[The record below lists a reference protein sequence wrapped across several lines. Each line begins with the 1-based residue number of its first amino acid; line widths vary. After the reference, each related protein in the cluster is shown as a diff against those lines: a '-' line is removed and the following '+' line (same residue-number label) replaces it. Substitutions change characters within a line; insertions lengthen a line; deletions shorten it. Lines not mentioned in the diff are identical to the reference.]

1 MFNMSKSINK
11 FTGYFRNVLVIFFS
25 FRSLHIVWLLNK
37 SLSFFKKYYRVSLK
51 QSENLI
57 KLQKYNDADI
67 KIALSIYMKILLNYI
82 QMISIIQ
89 SFNLQWPSY
98 VESYLEIFTKMGG
111 VSTQVI
117 SPDCL
122 LQDYNID
129 VENIY
134 IQTALILLLPFGIF
148 LIAYIIL
155 TLSYLMRK
163 KNRGFRFIVIIIV
176 VSIFVQPAVI
186 KSLFNNL
193 KCKKIENHQYL
204 YANMMIDCNSES
216 HLRWVFFFFIV

>member
-1 MFNMSKSINK
+1 M
-11 FTGYFRNVLVIFFS
+11 
-25 FRSLHIVWLLNK
+25 
-37 SLSFFKKYYRVSLK
+37 SLK
-51 QSENLI
+51 QSENLLKI
-57 KLQKYNDADI
+57 QKYKEGDT

-82 QMISIIQ
+82 QMISIVR

-98 VESYLEIFTKMGG
+98 VENYLEIFTNMGG

-122 LQDYNID
+122 LQDYKIN

-134 IQTALILLLPFGIF
+134 IQTSLILILPFAIF
-148 LIAYIIL
+148 LFSYIIL
-155 TLSYLMRK
+155 TICSFLRK
-163 KNRGFRFIVIIIV
+163 KNGGNRLIVIIIV

-193 KCKKIENHQYL
+193 KCKTIENQQYL
-204 YANMMIDCNSES
+204 YANVMINCNSEGY
-216 HLRWVFFFFIV
+216 LRWVIFS